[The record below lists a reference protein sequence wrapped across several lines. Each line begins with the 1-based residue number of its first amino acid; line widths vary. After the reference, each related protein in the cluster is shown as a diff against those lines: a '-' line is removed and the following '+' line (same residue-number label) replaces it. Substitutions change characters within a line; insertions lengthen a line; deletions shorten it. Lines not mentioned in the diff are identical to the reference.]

1 MSISLSDT
9 VTINNATVAYVTMPL
24 NFLDAFS
31 VKKLIISDMDFS
43 HVNRNSLISQ
53 NNIDRFPLIRA
64 RYMQVSASFTG
75 INFSNVSL
83 NAFLDI
89 NNMLSEQVQ
98 SENSI
103 NLVNSYANKLTIEI
117 TYVKFMNLYQ
127 PTSAQSTQHL
137 VPLVQFSGG
146 IITIL
151 EVVVSD
157 ILSGFQSILGI
168 SDSSSISASKIK
180 FTHITLLE
188 SLL

>member
-1 MSISLSDT
+1 
-9 VTINNATVAYVTMPL
+9 
-24 NFLDAFS
+24 
-31 VKKLIISDMDFS
+31 
-43 HVNRNSLISQ
+43 
-53 NNIDRFPLIRA
+53 
-64 RYMQVSASFTG
+64 
-75 INFSNVSL
+75 
-83 NAFLDI
+83 
-89 NNMLSEQVQ
+89 MLSEQVQ

-103 NLVNSYANKLTIEI
+103 NLVNSYANKLTVEI

-127 PTSAQSTQHL
+127 PTSAQSTQQL

-157 ILSGFQSILGI
+157 IHSGFLSILGI